1 MSGYLTWFACQHVPA
16 IIDGGR
22 WRVTPRVPIVRVC
35 ISFLNALVLVPALV
49 CSSCGGRPPQG
60 ALIPVTATAEG
71 TSRVPILIATTRQR
85 STADTGEMFSG
96 ERAAEMSY
104 AAITVSI
111 PPDAARKIGE
121 VQWPVTLPGDP
132 GTNFVTVSAE
142 YIDKQRFAASIAAT
156 AKRTGRTK
164 VLVFVHGFNN
174 RFDEA
179 VYRFAQIVHDSK
191 VPAIPV
197 LFTWPSRGEVRLRTY
212 NYDRESA
219 SYSRDALESLLGTL
233 TGYPAITEVNLLA
246 HSMGNWVA
254 LEALRGRS
262 IRGGQTSA
270 SIRADKLKNA
280 MLVAPDVDVDVFRA
294 QIQRMGAARPRIA
307 LFVSQ
312 DDSALRLSRTI
323 ADDAPRLGNIDP
335 TQEPYRS
342 ELERDKILVFDLT
355 HLATA
360 GDDAHGR
367 AFDDVTSVM
376 GMIRRRLSEGQALSD
391 QGTDLGDQLEN
402 VSTLAK

>member
-1 MSGYLTWFACQHVPA
+1 VARFLRNAKFPTRRRVQRNPLERLKDKPVAKFNGYFAGVPM
-16 IIDGGR
+16 
-22 WRVTPRVPIVRVC
+22 
-35 ISFLNALVLVPALV
+35 LVLAIACGS
-49 CSSCGGRPPQG
+49 CSVRAPQG
-60 ALIPVTATAEG
+60 TLIPVTTTAEG
-71 TSRVPILIATTRQR
+71 TSRVPIFVATTRKR
-85 STADTGEMFSG
+85 ADTGEMFSG
-96 ERAAEMSY
+96 ERAAEVSY
-104 AAITVSI
+104 AAVIVSI

-121 VQWPVTLPGDP
+121 VQWPTTTPGDP
-132 GTNFVTVSAE
+132 RTNFVTVSAE
-142 YIDKQRFAASIAAT
+142 YIEKQTFTASIVAMM
-156 AKRTGRTK
+156 KQTGRTK

-179 VYRFAQIVHDSK
+179 VYRFAQIVHDANLP
-191 VPAIPV
+191 VIPV

-219 SYSRDALESLLGTL
+219 NYSRDALESLLGVL
-233 TGYPAITEVNLLA
+233 TSYPTVTEVNLLA

-262 IRGGQTSA
+262 IRGGQTAA
-270 SIRADKLKNA
+270 SIKADKLKNA

-294 QIQRMGAARPRIA
+294 QIQRMGPARPRIA

-312 DDSALRLSRTI
+312 DDSALRLSRNL

-376 GMIRRRLSEGQALSD
+376 GMIRQRLSAGQAMTEHDTGLSD
-391 QGTDLGDQLEN
+391 QLPDLTTMG
-402 VSTLAK
+402 K

>member
-1 MSGYLTWFACQHVPA
+1 LYTQ
-16 IIDGGR
+16 GR
-22 WRVTPRVPIVRVC
+22 
-35 ISFLNALVLVPALV
+35 SLNVLALVSALA
-49 CSSCGGRPPQG
+49 CGSCGGRLAQG
-60 ALIPVTATAEG
+60 ALVPVTTTAEG
-71 TSRVPILIATTRQR
+71 TSRIPILVATTRQR
-85 STADTGEMFSG
+85 STTDPGEMFSG
-96 ERAAEMSY
+96 ERAAEVSY
-104 AAITVSI
+104 AAVTVSI

-121 VQWPVTLPGDP
+121 IQWPASLPGDP
-132 GTNFVTVSAE
+132 RTNFVTVSAE
-142 YIDKQRFAASIAAT
+142 YIDKQAFAASIVAM
-156 AKRTGRTK
+156 AKQTGRTK

-191 VPAIPV
+191 VPVIPV

-219 SYSRDALESLLGTL
+219 NYSRDALESLLGTL
-233 TGYPAITEVNLLA
+233 TSYPVVTEVNLLA

-262 IRGGQTSA
+262 MRGGQTAA

-294 QIQRMGAARPRIA
+294 QIQRMGTARPRIA

-323 ADDAPRLGNIDP
+323 ADDVPRLGNVDP
-335 TQEPYRS
+335 TLEPYRS

-360 GDDAHGR
+360 GDDAHDR

-376 GMIRRRLSEGQALSD
+376 GMIRQRLSAGQAMTERGAD
-391 QGTDLGDQLEN
+391 VGAQLEN
-402 VSTLAK
+402 AGTLAR